1 MKIIYYKTLK
11 SDTKSSMVG
20 YIMMIMEK
28 LFEYFD
34 YQKYLLD
41 FYQEKK
47 RSNGFV
53 SYRYLGHH
61 MHIDPGYLVKVLQG
75 KAHLAERS
83 VASVCDVLKLSE
95 RETRYFEL
103 LVRYNKAKTKSDI
116 KLYFEKLMALR
127 DSRTAPLQEYQYSFY
142 QKWYHSAIHALLSI
156 YEFSGSFKKLASML
170 TPAISARQA
179 QESIRLLIKIGMVE
193 RGKNGI
199 YRPTEAFVTGNEKW
213 HGAAIRDF
221 QKETMKLS
229 SEAFTLHKKDLRD
242 ISTITAA
249 LSVKDIP
256 EIRERIRQL
265 RQSIL
270 SLENDHEPDMVFQL
284 NVQFIP
290 VTKRVGGVR

>member
-1 MKIIYYKTLK
+1 MITVYYPITMK
-11 SDTKSSMVG
+11 
-20 YIMMIMEK
+20 K

-47 RSNGFV
+47 RDNAFI
-53 SYRYLGHH
+53 SYRYLGYH
-61 MHIDPGYLVKVLQG
+61 MHIDPGYLVKIVQG
-75 KAHLAERS
+75 KEHLAERS
-83 VASVCDVLKLSE
+83 IAAVCSFLKLSE
-95 RETRYFEL
+95 RETLYFEL
-103 LVRYNKAKTKSDI
+103 LVRYSKAKTKSDI

-127 DSRTAPLQEYQYSFY
+127 DSRTSPLQEFQYSFY

-156 YEFSGSFKKLASML
+156 YNFNGSFKKLASML
-170 TPAISARQA
+170 TPAITARQA
-179 QESIRLLIKIGMVE
+179 QESIHLLEKIGMIE
-193 RGKNGI
+193 HGKNGT

-229 SEAFTLHKKDLRD
+229 SEALDLHGKELRD

-256 EIRERIRQL
+256 EIRERIRHL

-270 SLENDHEPDMVFQL
+270 SLENDNVPDMVFQL

-290 VTKRVGGVR
+290 VTKRVDGDQ